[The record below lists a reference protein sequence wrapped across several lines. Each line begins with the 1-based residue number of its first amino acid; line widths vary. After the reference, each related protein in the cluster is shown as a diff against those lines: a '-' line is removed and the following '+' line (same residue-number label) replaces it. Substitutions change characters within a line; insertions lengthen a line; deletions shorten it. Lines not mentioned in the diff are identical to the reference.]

1 MIDLLKQI
9 WTIARHSILQAL
21 RMKVVL
27 VLLAFL
33 LVLIPALPFLLQADR
48 THAGQVRMVM
58 TYSIYAISLLLSV
71 LTIFLSAITLNTEIK
86 QQQIFLLDTKPLA
99 RLTLLLGK
107 WAGVMLINVLLLA
120 VMLGLTYGCV
130 RYLSQR
136 LPGEPPESYELFK
149 AEVLNARSYAT
160 PPMPDLS
167 KEVDDEYKYLKEKNL
182 LPEGKSE
189 AWNRMQ
195 IAERLKKGAWVVAPN
210 TQVTWVVS
218 GLPKYNVVAGA
229 TTTTTTTTTTSTSTT
244 TTLTMITTKTTAAP
258 RRVAA
263 PVAKEEPPPSAKN
276 NMEWLVIR
284 FRHFGSSGSTDH
296 EIPGR
301 FVVNEAGT
309 ENVWIE
315 EGFLV
320 NRPHTFA
327 VPARLAGPDGTIKIT
342 YTNMDTSDV
351 SAMFPFGDGVTVM
364 YGATSLGWNF
374 VRAGS
379 LLLMKLTFYAII
391 GLAFSTFL
399 SFPVAVTASLV
410 VFMVSQMAG
419 FIQTDLISNLFVF
432 GSSMVPPW
440 QPLHP
445 GDTALRWILMSFF
458 SLFPNLGAYDATPFL
473 TDGRIID
480 FGVIL
485 RMFLEVILVRGGI
498 AAVAGWVIFRRR
510 ELAALTANT

>member
-1 MIDLLKQI
+1 MMDLLKQI
-9 WTIARHSILQAL
+9 WTIARHSIVQAM

-33 LVLIPALPFLLQADR
+33 VVLVPALPFLLQADK
-48 THAGQVRMVM
+48 THAGQVRMVI
-58 TYSIYAISLLLSV
+58 TYCIYAISLLLSV

-86 QQQIFLLDTKPLA
+86 QQQIFLLDTKPLS

-107 WAGVMLINVLLLA
+107 WAGVMLINVVLLA
-120 VMLGLTYGCV
+120 VMLGVTYGCV
-130 RYLSQR
+130 RYLSRPQ
-136 LPGEPPESYELFK
+136 LGEPPPAYALFR
-149 AEVLNARSYAT
+149 AEVLNARRYVT

-167 KEVDDEYKYLKEKNL
+167 QAVDTEYKYLKDKNL

-195 IAERLKKGAWVVAPN
+195 IAERLKKGAWVVGPN
-210 TQVTWVVS
+210 EQVTWTVS
-218 GLPKYNVVAGA
+218 GLPPFKGA
-229 TTTTTTTTTTSTSTT
+229 AAPTPT
-244 TTLTMITTKTTAAP
+244 TTLAPAAGAAAP
-258 RRVAA
+258 
-263 PVAKEEPPPSAKN
+263 PPASDN
-276 NMEWLVIR
+276 TTEWLVIR
-284 FRHFGSSGSTDH
+284 FRHYGSTGSTDH

-301 FVVNEAGT
+301 FVVNESGT

-315 EGFLV
+315 NNFLV

-327 VPARLAGPDGTIKIT
+327 IPARLAGPDGTIKIT
-342 YTNMDTSDV
+342 YTNIDESDV

-374 VRAGS
+374 VRAGG
-379 LLLMKLTFYAII
+379 LMLMKLTFYAIL

-410 VFMVSQMAG
+410 VFLVSQMAG
-419 FIQTDLISNLFVF
+419 FIMTDLISNLFVF

-445 GDTALRWILMSFF
+445 LDTALRWVLGTFF
-458 SLFPNLGAYDATPFL
+458 SLFPNLGAYDPTAFL
-473 TDGRIID
+473 ADGRIIEY
-480 FGVIL
+480 GVVL
-485 RMFLEVILVRGGI
+485 HMFFFVIVLRGGV